1 MRKDTVA
8 QKLERLEHE
17 VLALKSEQRDG
28 IDSLMTTLKQF
39 QELLLEEKMASIMD
53 RMSGE
58 YRDMAMN
65 SSLDGAYHTLEEK
78 LPDPCPKG
86 IRAKCLQVF
95 LTQLEADAA
104 GTKCDG
110 PDFNTLRGTPC
121 EKCVNVYE
129 AEKDS
134 IGRIAERLRKSR
146 QSARPANADI
156 LISQL
161 PDDIVI
167 SSLLEPLSHESRFL
181 MLKSLSV
188 KSLTYSELAGLSG
201 IEGGHLLYHLNK
213 LVSSGLVNKA
223 DGMYAISGRGM
234 GIMELI
240 KKLYSA

>member
-104 GTKCDG
+104 GT
-110 PDFNTLRGTPC
+110 TVRR
-121 EKCVNVYE
+121 
-129 AEKDS
+129 A
-134 IGRIAERLRKSR
+134 RL
-146 QSARPANADI
+146 
-156 LISQL
+156 
-161 PDDIVI
+161 
-167 SSLLEPLSHESRFL
+167 
-181 MLKSLSV
+181 
-188 KSLTYSELAGLSG
+188 
-201 IEGGHLLYHLNK
+201 
-213 LVSSGLVNKA
+213 
-223 DGMYAISGRGM
+223 
-234 GIMELI
+234 
-240 KKLYSA
+240 

>member
-17 VLALKSEQRDG
+17 VLALKSEQRNG

-39 QELLLEEKMASIMD
+39 QELMLEEKMASIMD
-53 RMSGE
+53 RMSLE

-65 SSLDGAYHTLEEK
+65 NSLDGAYHTLEEK
-78 LPDPCPKG
+78 LSDPCPKG

-95 LTQLEADAA
+95 LTRLEADAA
-104 GTKCDG
+104 GATCEA
-110 PDFNTLRGTPC
+110 PDFNALRGTSC

-129 AEKDS
+129 AEKDGIS
-134 IGRIAERLRKSR
+134 RIAERLRKSR
-146 QSARPANADI
+146 QSARSGDM

-161 PDDIVI
+161 PDNIVI
-167 SSLLEPLSHESRFL
+167 SSLVEPLSHESRFL

-188 KSLTYSELAGLSG
+188 KNLTYSELVGLSG
-201 IEGGHLLYHLNK
+201 LEGGHLLYHLNK

-223 DGMYAISGRGM
+223 DGMYAISDRGM

-240 KKLYSA
+240 KKLYSV

>member
-1 MRKDTVA
+1 MPPA
-8 QKLERLEHE
+8 PQ
-17 VLALKSEQRDG
+17 
-28 IDSLMTTLKQF
+28 
-39 QELLLEEKMASIMD
+39 
-53 RMSGE
+53 
-58 YRDMAMN
+58 
-65 SSLDGAYHTLEEK
+65 
-78 LPDPCPKG
+78 
-86 IRAKCLQVF
+86 
-95 LTQLEADAA
+95 
-104 GTKCDG
+104 CDG

-129 AEKDS
+129 AEKDG

-146 QSARPANADI
+146 QSARPANADV

-188 KSLTYSELAGLSG
+188 KSLTYSEIAGLSG

-223 DGMYAISGRGM
+223 DGMYAISDRGM